1 MPRRKPVDTDAVAEA
16 VAAYSARRS
25 PRGTRGKPSGKKADL
40 TPKEARYVE
49 AVVLGAP
56 SQVAAAT
63 IAGYADP
70 VADAYAVARR
80 PRVQAAIEDRRTEAQ
95 QRAGIDIA
103 GVWRQMHSYMM
114 DDGRDVRSSA
124 VRAGELLLKGA
135 GELDTRINVTVDQ
148 RSALLPAVD
157 PGQAGAALE
166 RMFVDAAFTD
176 SVGDAGDATSDA

>member
-1 MPRRKPVDTDAVAEA
+1 MPRRKAVDTDGVAEA
-16 VAAYSARRS
+16 VAAYTAARS
-25 PRGTRGKPSGKKADL
+25 PSGRRGKPAGESAL
-40 TPKEARYVE
+40 TPKEARFVE

-56 SQVAAAT
+56 SQIVAAQV
-63 IAGYADP
+63 AGYSDP
-70 VADAYAVARR
+70 NAHAHEVANR
-80 PRVQAAIEDRRTEAQ
+80 PHVIKAIEDRRTEAQ

-103 GVWRQMHSYMM
+103 KVWQQLHHYVM

-135 GELDTRINVTVDQ
+135 GELDTKINVTIDQ

-166 RMFVDAAFTD
+166 RMFVE
-176 SVGDAGDATSDA
+176 ATLVAEDVPEAPPGA

>member
-1 MPRRKPVDTDAVAEA
+1 MPRRKAVDSEGVVEA
-16 VAAYSARRS
+16 LAAYKAERAPTGR
-25 PRGTRGKPSGKKADL
+25 RGKHVDL

-49 AVVLGAP
+49 AVLLGAD
-56 SQVAAAT
+56 SALQAAT
-63 IAGYADP
+63 VAGYSDP
-70 VADAYAVARR
+70 RSHAYEIAKR
-80 PRVQAAIEDRRTEAQ
+80 PHVIKAIEDRRSEAQ

-103 GVWRQMHSYMM
+103 GVWTQLHHYMM

-176 SVGDAGDATSDA
+176 SVGDAGDATSDT